1 MNLAN
6 TFARIRALF
15 RRTVSRTTL
24 FRRNKSTE
32 IRFID
37 VSEHLRRD
45 LGYYNGDSK
54 RRVHEDHP
62 RSETF
67 VVYGPLKRGP

>member
-15 RRTVSRTTL
+15 RRTFTRGVL
-24 FRRNKSTE
+24 LRRNKSTE

-67 VVYGPLKRGP
+67 VVYGPLRRGP